1 MFRVA
6 SLVLFSIVLQ
16 SCSAAHEA
24 TLCISPTQQ
33 RAPTTFAEAANV
45 SVVAFSRVSGAIQC
59 ATLGLPAPFG
69 CAAGSRG
76 LPGIQCATLGLP
88 APFGCAAGSRGL
100 PGLPDTLPLPALG
113 IFITDAA
120 NQTLLPS
127 GNVKDYVPYP
137 GAASASRQ
145 V

>member
-45 SVVAFSRVSGAIQC
+45 SVVAFSRVSG
-59 ATLGLPAPFG
+59 P
-69 CAAGSRG
+69 
-76 LPGIQCATLGLP
+76 IQCATLGLP